1 MESIAPPPPLD
12 LVFFCQSFLCSLS
25 VFLKTHVET
34 IQIIRCFFEKCYFFF
49 FFYLTIWVPSLAQ
62 VQISLLVDVITLD
75 PGVRV
80 VLR

>member
-1 MESIAPPPPLD
+1 MESIAQPLLD
-12 LVFFCQSFLCSLS
+12 LVFFCQSFLCSFR
-25 VFLKTHVET
+25 FLKSHVDA
-34 IQIIRCFFEKCYFFF
+34 IQIIRRFFEKCFFF
-49 FFYLTIWVPSLAQ
+49 FFLTIWVPSLAQ